1 MKRVSI
7 LLASAASLAVLGW
20 SNGALAQAVTEGA
33 ATDQV
38 GTDGASAKAHGDIV
52 VTARRRNEK
61 LSDVPTAVSVIDAKS
76 LRDRGGATNIQ
87 ELLEDQP
94 SVRFNNLNS
103 SITSEI
109 SIRASST
116 ARATN
121 GDPSIGLYRDGAY
134 IGGGGIGGRN
144 FTRLDLLDVG
154 RVEVLRGTQGALY
167 GRNAVGGAVNIVSA
181 RPEFDNSGFLN
192 ARYDFETHGKQGQ
205 GAINLKLSDI
215 LAIRVSGDGID
226 QKKGF
231 FYNPDNNRYFDQQFG
246 YGLRGQVR
254 LKTGPIDYTV
264 LAEIQ
269 RLTTP
274 DVAYQIAIAPGTPG
288 FPGGFLQPQFSYAWN
303 TAPRATQDVNTYQGF
318 GTFDLGNG
326 LTLSST
332 SHYRIRKSQY
342 DLDNDG
348 IDAASLAAARAS
360 GAVTAAIDTGAASYV
375 IDRTTSFNQ
384 DFHIGGKAIDNRLNF
399 LIGGDVLILKSN
411 YQVSTLRTVTPAN
424 PSTGTRAPAA
434 LDYKSYAAY
443 GSLGFD
449 FTRHLSLTGELR
461 YTKDDRA
468 LSARLFDLGTG
479 AALGGAARV
488 VDVRIKPDNVSYNVT
503 GSYKIDGG
511 ALVYAKVGTSY
522 RAGGFNTNLGDP
534 RQPTPIQAA
543 FGNENSTTYEV
554 GARGAPAKGLF
565 FAVAGYYTDV
575 TDLIAQ
581 TDNGCAVTNPVCP
594 VAATSFL
601 TNAGNARSYGAEAEL
616 SQVLPVANG
625 QFRFALTGSYQ
636 TGKVTSGRFNN
647 FRLPQVPDFLASVS
661 LNFRHRFFAGSTII
675 SNAVLSSQFGGLQ
688 ELRVNS
694 VKLDDYSLVN
704 LRLGVEKGPV
714 TVSLFANNATDQVY
728 RVARDTTINRYS
740 TPRVIGVEAA
750 FKF

>member
-1 MKRVSI
+1 MTRVSI
-7 LLASAASLAVLGW
+7 LLASAATLTALGW
-20 SNGALAQAVTEGA
+20 STIAVAQTATEVA
-33 ATDQV
+33 ASNKDSQ
-38 GTDGASAKAHGDIV
+38 GDIV
-52 VTARRRNEK
+52 VTARRRDEK
-61 LSDVPTAVSVIDAKS
+61 LSDVPTAVSVIDAKALS
-76 LRDRGGATNIQ
+76 DRGGATDVQ
-87 ELLEDQP
+87 QLLADQP

-103 SITSEI
+103 TITSEI

-181 RPEFDNSGFLN
+181 RPEFTNSGFLT
-192 ARYDFETHGKQGQ
+192 ARYDFETHGKQAQ
-205 GAINLKLSDI
+205 GAVNLKLSDV

-226 QKKGF
+226 QKRGF
-231 FYNPDNNRYFDQQFG
+231 FYNPNNNVYFDQQFG
-246 YGLRGQVR
+246 YGLRGQAR

-274 DVAYQIAIAPGTPG
+274 DVAYQIAIQPGTPG
-288 FPGGFLQPQFSYAWN
+288 FPGGYIQPRFSYGWN

-318 GTFDLGNG
+318 GTIDLGGG
-326 LTLSST
+326 LKLSST

-348 IDAASLAAARAS
+348 IDAAGLAAARAT
-360 GAVTAAIDTGAASYV
+360 GAVTAAIDTSAASYV

-384 DFHIGGKAIDNRLNF
+384 DLHIGGKALDNRLTF
-399 LIGGDVLILKSN
+399 LLGGDVLILKSD
-411 YQVSTLRTVTPAN
+411 YQVTTFRTPTLAN
-424 PSTGTRAPAA
+424 TSTGTRAPAS

-449 FTRHLSLTGELR
+449 ITPHLNLTGEVR

-468 LSARLFDLGTG
+468 LSARLFDRGTG
-479 AALGGAARV
+479 AAVGGAARV
-488 VDVRIKPDNVSYNVT
+488 VDIRIQPDNVSYNVT
-503 GSYKIDGG
+503 GAYKITGG

-554 GARGAPAKGLF
+554 GVRGAPAAGLF
-565 FAVAGYYTDV
+565 FATAAYYTDV
-575 TDLIAQ
+575 GNLIAQ
-581 TDNGCAVTNPVCP
+581 TDNGCAVTHPVCP

-601 TNAGNARSYGAEAEL
+601 TNAGNARSYGVEAEL
-616 SQVLPVANG
+616 SKLLAVANG
-625 QFRFALTGSYQ
+625 QFRFALSGSYQ
-636 TGKVTSGRFNN
+636 HGEVTSGRFTG
-647 FRLPQVPDFLASVS
+647 FRLPQVPDFLASVN
-661 LNFRHRFFAGSTII
+661 LNFRHGFIGGSTII
-675 SNAVLSSQFGGLQ
+675 ANALLSTQFGGLQ
-688 ELRVNS
+688 ELRTNS
-694 VKLDDYSLVN
+694 VKLDDYALVN
-704 LRLGVEKGPV
+704 LRLGVNKGPITV
-714 TVSLFANNATDQVY
+714 TLFANNATDQVY
-728 RVARDTTINRYS
+728 RVAIDTTVNRYA

-750 FKF
+750 VRF

>member
-1 MKRVSI
+1 MTRTAI
-7 LLASAASLAVLGW
+7 LLATAAGLTPIFWTDAAFAQTASAA
-20 SNGALAQAVTEGA
+20 TE
-33 ATDQV
+33 DVQQ
-38 GTDGASAKAHGDIV
+38 SQGDIV
-52 VTARRRNEK
+52 VTARRRDEK
-61 LSDVPTAVSVIDAKS
+61 LADVPTAVSVIDAKG
-76 LRDRGGATNIQ
+76 LRDRGGATDVQ
-87 ELLEDQP
+87 QLLADQP

-134 IGGGGIGGRN
+134 VGGGGIGGRN
-144 FTRLDLLDVG
+144 FTRLDLLDIG

-181 RPEFDNSGFLN
+181 RPEFNNSGFIT
-192 ARYDFETHGKQGQ
+192 ARYDFETRGKQGQ
-205 GAINLKLSDI
+205 GAINLKLSDV
-215 LAIRVSGDGID
+215 LALRVSGDGID
-226 QKKGF
+226 QKRGF
-231 FYNPDNNRYFDQQFG
+231 FYNPNNNVYFDQQFG
-246 YGLRGQVR
+246 YGLRAQLR
-254 LKTGPIDYTV
+254 LKTGRIDYTV
-264 LAEIQ
+264 LAELQ

-274 DVAYQIAIAPGTPG
+274 DVYYQIAIQPGTPG
-288 FPGGFLQPQFSYAWN
+288 FPGGYIQPQFSYGWS
-303 TAPRATQDVNTYQGF
+303 TPPRATQDVNTYQGF
-318 GTFDLGNG
+318 GTLDLGGG

-332 SHYRIRKSQY
+332 THYRIRKSQY

-348 IDAASLAAARAS
+348 IDAAGLAAARAA
-360 GAVTAAIDTGAASYV
+360 GRVTVALDTGAASYV

-384 DFHIGGKAIDNRLNF
+384 DLHLGGKALDGRLTF
-399 LIGGDVLILKSN
+399 LVGGDVLILKSN
-411 YQVSTLRTVTPAN
+411 YQVSTVRTVTPAN
-424 PSTGTRAPAA
+424 PSTGTRAPAS

-443 GSLGFD
+443 GLLGLD
-449 FTRHLSLTGELR
+449 VTSHLNITGELR

-479 AALGGAARV
+479 AAVGGAARV

-543 FGNENSTTYEV
+543 FGNENSTSYEI
-554 GARGAPAKGLF
+554 GARGAPAAGLF
-565 FAVAGYYTDV
+565 FAAAAYYTDV
-575 TDLIAQ
+575 SNLIAQ
-581 TDNGCAVTNPVCP
+581 TDNGCAVTNPACP

-601 TNAGNARSYGAEAEL
+601 TNAGNARSYGVEAEL
-616 SQVLPVANG
+616 SKVLPVANG
-625 QFRFALTGSYQ
+625 QFRFALSGSYQ
-636 TGKVTSGRFNN
+636 HGEVTSGRFSGL
-647 FRLPQVPDFLASVS
+647 RLPQVPDFLASVN
-661 LNFRHRFFAGSTII
+661 LNFRHGFVGGSTIVA
-675 SNAVLSSQFGGLQ
+675 NALLSAQFGGLQ

-694 VKLDDYSLVN
+694 VKLDDYALVN
-704 LRLGVEKGPV
+704 LRLGVEKGPF
-714 TVSLFANNATDQVY
+714 TLTLFANNATDQVY

-740 TPRVIGVEAA
+740 TPRVIGVEAG
-750 FKF
+750 FKW